1 MSVRQ
6 AGQVV
11 NWEARRREWDT
22 RVETLGV
29 DKAVFHLRHR
39 TPEALAAITRLQEQ
53 AILPVFYTL
62 LGGVPAVYKDEEVTL
77 LDFGCG
83 IGRWSPTLQQIGRT
97 IAVDPTMR
105 FIEYARMNNPLDPP
119 SGYRLYQDGRILM
132 EDGEADV
139 VWACMVLST
148 VLDEVM
154 LAATIK
160 EIDRV
165 LKPGGLM
172 FLVDNTWGH
181 GKPVRSRWSM
191 SRTVAEYRAAF
202 SKVAPLTEHGH
213 YVDLGETN
221 TIMAGR
227 KAERP

>member
-1 MSVRQ
+1 MPRP
-6 AGQVV
+6 
-11 NWEARRREWDT
+11 NWEARKREWDT
-22 RVETLGV
+22 RVESLGV
-29 DKAVFHLRHR
+29 DRAVFHLRHR
-39 TPEALAAITRLQEQ
+39 TPEALAAITKLQED
-53 AILPVFYTL
+53 AILPIFERQLEPL
-62 LGGVPAVYKDEEVTL
+62 LTGAEVTA

-83 IGRWSPTLQQIGRT
+83 IGRWTPYLAATCGKVIG
-97 IAVDPTMR
+97 VDPTAQ
-105 FIEYARMNNPLDPP
+105 FLEYAKEHSPLDPP
-119 SGYRLYQDGRILM
+119 SEYRLYHNGRIPM

-148 VLDEVM
+148 VLDDAM
-154 LAATIK
+154 LAATIA

-172 FLVDNTWGH
+172 FLVDNTWGV

-191 SRTVAEYRAAF
+191 SRTVIEYQAAF
-202 SKVAPLTEHGH
+202 AKVATLVEYGH

-227 KAERP
+227 KAVA